1 MPYQVTDA
9 PDTLPYAQQLQA
21 WMERFWRDQACQVC
35 GAQDWR
41 SEARLFLAP
50 RLMPTDEPE
59 GSGLA
64 VVPGIGRALFP
75 VVCLSCGQHIWISAS
90 IAGIEGSP
98 IPGDL
103 EGLG

>member
-21 WMERFWRDQACQVC
+21 WMERFWRDNPCQVC
-35 GAQDWR
+35 GAQEWR

-50 RLMPTDEPE
+50 RLMPTDEPGE
-59 GSGLA
+59 GSLA

-75 VVCLSCGQHIWISAS
+75 VVCLACGHHVWISGA
-90 IAGIEGSP
+90 IAGIEASP

-103 EGLG
+103 GDLG